1 MGSFRMCADLA
12 EWRIPGTH
20 VESTRDRCRFVM
32 GTAHKSDAI
41 HLAVI
46 CMLLQAG
53 RVRQENWVDRIANKK
68 TCKRSRFG

>member
-1 MGSFRMCADLA
+1 MHMSSRPAIVAGSLWGQRTKVNAL
-12 EWRIPGTH
+12 
-20 VESTRDRCRFVM
+20 
-32 GTAHKSDAI
+32 